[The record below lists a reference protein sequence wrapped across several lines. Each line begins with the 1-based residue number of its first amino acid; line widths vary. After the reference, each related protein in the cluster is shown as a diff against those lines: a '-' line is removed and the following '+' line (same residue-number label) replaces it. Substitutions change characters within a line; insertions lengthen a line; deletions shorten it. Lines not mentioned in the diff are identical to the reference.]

1 MPCLSQ
7 IRKAEKNQKLVKL
20 YLSFME
26 FFFAFPELT
35 EIETFVLH
43 LSVSF
48 FQAVKGSDPLDRLPD
63 PKKYADPRIW
73 IKES

>member
-1 MPCLSQ
+1 MPLSDKKG
-7 IRKAEKNQKLVKL
+7 RKKSKVGKII
-20 YLSFME
+20 SF
-26 FFFAFPELT
+26 FHGVFFAFPELT

-63 PKKYADPRIW
+63 PKKYADPRIR
-73 IKES
+73 IKGS